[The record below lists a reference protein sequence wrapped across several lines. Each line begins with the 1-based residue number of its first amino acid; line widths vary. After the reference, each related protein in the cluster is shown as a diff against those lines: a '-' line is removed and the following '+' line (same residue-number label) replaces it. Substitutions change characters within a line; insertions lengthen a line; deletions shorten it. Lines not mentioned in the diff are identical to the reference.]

1 MLEVGIAV
9 IFEEEGSDLQM
20 ALGEL
25 LGAVNSLFL
34 AYMVVTHVITVIHRA
49 EHLFSTLFCTY

>member
-1 MLEVGIAV
+1 MYGSIYIKFKNNVRSQDRCYLWR
-9 IFEEEGSDLQM
+9 EGSSDQPV

-34 AYMVVTHVITVIHRA
+34 AHMVVTHVVTVIH
-49 EHLFSTLFCTY
+49 